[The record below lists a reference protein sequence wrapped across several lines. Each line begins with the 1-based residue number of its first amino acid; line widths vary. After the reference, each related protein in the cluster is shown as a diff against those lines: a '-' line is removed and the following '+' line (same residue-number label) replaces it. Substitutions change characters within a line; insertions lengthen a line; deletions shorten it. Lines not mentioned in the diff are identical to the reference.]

1 MEKKL
6 VDQHSSC
13 PLLKPQLNQPFQMF
27 KCWVGGIKSHVFW
40 WTLSRKVL
48 EKLFQLKGGSC
59 YIQHIAFIQRIV
71 FIQHIV
77 YIQHIVFLQIL
88 TVSTENWMA
97 ADLAK
102 TK

>member
-1 MEKKL
+1 MQRSQLLQQKLKK
-6 VDQHSSC
+6 C
-13 PLLKPQLNQPFQMF
+13 CNQMF
-27 KCWVGGIKSHVFW
+27 ALKLCHKKKSKQFVIPFHN
-40 WTLSRKVL
+40 LAYYDL

-59 YIQHIAFIQRIV
+59 YIQHIAFIQR
-71 FIQHIV
+71 IV